1 MSSAADPTPA
11 RPRSWRIGPDDR
23 PVLFAAGFVVLILLA
38 GTGYT
43 LATQG
48 SAPLLRPHY
57 LLQQLQVGSFL
68 GIVAAGLMIV
78 ILLGHIDLSAPWT
91 LAAAAMMATAVGG
104 PWAIPTGI
112 GIGLAVGIVNGLG
125 VAYLRVPSM
134 IFTLGM
140 NAVMRGLMVAHTGG
154 FAPQTA
160 ATELM
165 QYLAVGRVLGVP
177 VALLV
182 WIAVSL
188 LVVVILT
195 RTTLG
200 RAIYAIGNRERA
212 AYLSGINT
220 NAVILT
226 AFALSG
232 AAAGLAGVL
241 LAGYSTK
248 AYQGMGD
255 AYLLP
260 AIAAVVIGGTN
271 ILGGRGRYLGTLVG
285 VILIVLLN
293 SVLSIMQMPE
303 AGRQII
309 YGLVIVTMLLVYGR
323 GSRVTS

>member
-1 MSSAADPTPA
+1 VTSGAITTAPQ
-11 RPRSWRIGPDDR
+11 RGFRLGPDDK
-23 PVLFAAGFVVLILLA
+23 PVLFAAGFVLLILLA

-43 LATQG
+43 LFTQG
-48 SAPLLRPHY
+48 SAPLLQPQY
-57 LLQQLQVGSFL
+57 LLQQLQVGAFL

-78 ILLGHIDLSAPWT
+78 ILLGHIDLSVPWT

-104 PWAIPTGI
+104 PWAIPAGI
-112 GIGLAVGIVNGLG
+112 GIGLAVGLLNGLG

-165 QYLAVGRVLGVP
+165 QYLAVARIGGVIP

-182 WIAVSL
+182 WAAVSAF
-188 LVVVILT
+188 VVVLLT

-200 RAIYAIGNRERA
+200 RSIYAIGNRERA

-220 NAVILT
+220 NAVILIG
-226 AFALSG
+226 FALSG
-232 AAAGLAGVL
+232 AAAGVAGVL

-309 YGLVIVTMLLVYGR
+309 YGVVIVAMLLVYGR
-323 GSRVTS
+323 GSRVAG

>member
-1 MSSAADPTPA
+1 MSRTADTIIV
-11 RPRSWRIGPDDR
+11 PRGLRLGPDDK
-23 PVLFAAGFVVLILLA
+23 PVIFAAGFVLLILIV

-43 LATQG
+43 VYTQG
-48 SAPLLRPHY
+48 SAPLLQPQY

-68 GIVAAGLMIV
+68 GIVAAGLMVV

-91 LAAAAMMATAVGG
+91 LTAAAMMATAVGG
-104 PWAIPTGI
+104 PWAIPAGI
-112 GIGLAVGIVNGLG
+112 GVGLLVGIINGLG

-140 NAVMRGLMVAHTGG
+140 NAVVRGLMVAHTGG
-154 FAPQTA
+154 FAPPTA
-160 ATELM
+160 ATDLM
-165 QYLAVGRVLGVP
+165 QYLAVSRIGGVIP

-182 WIAVSL
+182 WLVISIV
-188 LVVVILT
+188 VVVILT

-212 AYLSGINT
+212 AYLAGIDT
-220 NAVILT
+220 NRVILI

-309 YGLVIVTMLLVYGR
+309 YGCVIISMLLVYGR
-323 GSRVTS
+323 GSRVTG

>member
-1 MSSAADPTPA
+1 MSRASDTGLPQQGLRLGADDKP
-11 RPRSWRIGPDDR
+11 I
-23 PVLFAAGFVVLILLA
+23 VIAAGFVLLILVV
-38 GTGYT
+38 GTVYT
-43 LATQG
+43 LSTQG
-48 SAPLLRPHY
+48 SAPLLQPQY

-68 GIVAAGLMIV
+68 GVVAAGLMLV
-78 ILLGHIDLSAPWT
+78 ILLGHIDLSVPWT
-91 LAAAAMMATAVGG
+91 LTAAAMMATAVGG
-104 PWAIPTGI
+104 AWAIPTGI
-112 GIGLAVGIVNGLG
+112 GIGLLVGIVNGVG

-160 ATELM
+160 ATDLM
-165 QYLAVGRVLGVP
+165 QYLAVARIGGIIP
-177 VALLV
+177 VALVV
-182 WIAVSL
+182 WLGVSIIT
-188 LVVVILT
+188 VVILT
-195 RTTLG
+195 RMTLG

-212 AYLSGINT
+212 AYLSGIDT
-220 NAVILT
+220 NRVILV
-226 AFALSG
+226 AFSLSG

-285 VILIVLLN
+285 VVLIVLLN

-309 YGLVIVTMLLVYGR
+309 YGAVIIAMLLVYGR
-323 GSRVTS
+323 GNRVAG

>member
-1 MSSAADPTPA
+1 
-11 RPRSWRIGPDDR
+11 
-23 PVLFAAGFVVLILLA
+23 VVLILLA

-48 SAPLLRPHY
+48 SAPLLQPTY

-78 ILLGHIDLSAPWT
+78 ILLGHIDLSVPWT
-91 LAAAAMMATAVGG
+91 LTAAAMMATAVGG
-104 PWAIPTGI
+104 PWAIPAGI
-112 GIGLAVGIVNGLG
+112 GIGLAVGIVNGIG

-134 IFTLGM
+134 IFTLGL

-165 QYLAVGRVLGVP
+165 QYLAVARVLGIP

-182 WIAVSL
+182 WIAVSV

-220 NAVILT
+220 NAVILV

-309 YGLVIVTMLLVYGR
+309 YGLVIVSMLLVYGR